1 MSTHLKKIERPF
13 ELKKVNSDGTI
24 IGYAS
29 VYGEIDSYRDVVIKG
44 AFDNSLER
52 RYRAKGRKAVPML
65 DQHNSTLPIGIWPI
79 AAIKEDDHGLMVH
92 GEVNM
97 KVQRAADVHALADQG
112 ALSGLSI
119 GYMTMDDE
127 WDESGKVRILKEVD
141 LWEISMVTF
150 PAGDS
155 ARVTSVKSIMEMTS
169 ITDCE
174 KKLRDAGFSR
184 VEAAAFLAQCMDLKR
199 QAPSTDDESE
209 VVRRILKRY
218 G

>member
-24 IGYAS
+24 EGYAS

-79 AAIKEDDHGLMVH
+79 EAIKEDDKGLLVR
-92 GEVNM
+92 GEINM

-127 WDESGKVRILKEVD
+127 WDDAGKVRILKEVD

-169 ITDCE
+169 LSDCE

-184 VEAAAFLAQCMDLKR
+184 VESAAFIAQIAALKN
-199 QAPSTDDESE
+199 QGEPEDESAI
-209 VVRRILKRY
+209 VARILKKY